1 MLVIP
6 IELWPF
12 GIEPE
17 KRTLGRL
24 EIANDGTGTRT
35 RGSYNV
41 RVYGAHG
48 RVIREARVEDWPRQ
62 AKPVQALLLAAL
74 EAAGYGRQDAS

>member
-17 KRTLGRL
+17 KRQLGKL
-24 EIANDGTGTRT
+24 TIANDGTGSSS
-35 RGSYNV
+35 RGNYDV
-41 RVYGAHG
+41 TVYGAHG
-48 RVIREARVEDWPRQ
+48 RIIRTARVEDWPRQ
-62 AKPVQALLLAAL
+62 AKPVQGLILAAL
-74 EAAGYGRQDAS
+74 EAAGYGKDSH